1 MAKRRGVK
9 RCLSVL
15 LLVFSAL
22 AFSATAQSPAT
33 CPPEG
38 TAQRP
43 QVRALNL
50 LKNRETAPTPDQI
63 DPEVTVEAMLVPG
76 SDRDRW
82 SSTSGGDIVG
92 YVWDV
97 KVGGIETCNCKATD
111 PANRDTHI
119 EIIVDPGNT
128 AAIDR
133 VIVEVTPRW
142 RQKMAAQ
149 GIDWSTSKL
158 QSTIRHKWIH
168 VTGWLLFDLEHQNQ
182 AENTA
187 PGNPKNWRG
196 TVWEIHPI
204 TSMEVVPAP

>member
-1 MAKRRGVK
+1 MTKRQAVKRRF
-9 RCLSVL
+9 LVL
-15 LLVFSAL
+15 LLAFSAL
-22 AFSATAQSPAT
+22 AFSATAQTPTT

-38 TAQRP
+38 IAQRP
-43 QVRALNL
+43 QVRAINL
-50 LKNRETAPTPDQI
+50 LKNRETGPTPNQN
-63 DPEVTVEAMLVPG
+63 DPEVTLEAMLVPG

-82 SSTSGGDIVG
+82 SNTSGGDIVG
-92 YVWDV
+92 FVWDV

-119 EIIVDPGNT
+119 ELVVDPGNT

-158 QSTIRHKWIH
+158 QSTIMHKWIH
-168 VTGWLLFDLEHQNQ
+168 VTGWLLFDFEHQNQ

-187 PGNPKNWRG
+187 PGNSKNWRG
-196 TVWEIHPI
+196 TAWEIHPI